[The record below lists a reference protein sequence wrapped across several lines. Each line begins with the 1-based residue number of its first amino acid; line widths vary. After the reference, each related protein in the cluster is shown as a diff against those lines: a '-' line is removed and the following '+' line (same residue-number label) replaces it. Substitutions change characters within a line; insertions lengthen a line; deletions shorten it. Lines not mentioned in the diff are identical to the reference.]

1 MESIRCHRHFFTV
14 MIFPKK
20 YHTNTRGRSGAQR
33 IPDSRKGMVIGMA
46 EKIKENRF
54 AVLLLLTGAVYFF
67 LKVITP
73 LTAPVLTAMLF
84 VTIFGPLLQK
94 MQKKLKIHR
103 QIGTLLLL
111 LLAGGRIG
119 RAHV

>member
-1 MESIRCHRHFFTV
+1 
-14 MIFPKK
+14 
-20 YHTNTRGRSGAQR
+20 
-33 IPDSRKGMVIGMA
+33 MA

-54 AVLLLLTGAVYFF
+54 VVLLLLTGAVYFF

-94 MQKKLKIHR
+94 MQRKLKIHR

-111 LLAGGRIG
+111 LLA
-119 RAHV
+119 